1 MMNKFTKLFSFLAL
15 ILFIL
20 YFIAPKKPYIKKS
33 NVHGDGL
40 FSPQDYKNGD
50 VIISNIFPNKD
61 EDTILF
67 NPIEKEVFQNFISNE
82 AKYINH
88 CSINYNT
95 DVTSKDHKIYKLIA
109 NQNINKGDEL
119 TTNYD
124 NINKKFPFIS
134 SSKEGYKTC

>member
-1 MMNKFTKLFSFLAL
+1 MSLRKTGQVGEYLQ
-15 ILFIL
+15 
-20 YFIAPKKPYIKKS
+20 Y
-33 NVHGDGL
+33 
-40 FSPQDYKNGD
+40 YK
-50 VIISNIFPNKD
+50 
-61 EDTILF
+61 EH
-67 NPIEKEVFQNFISNE
+67 KEVFQNFISNE